1 MPPIFTRLGPNFYQG
16 MAVIA
21 HLRIPADSFELGR
34 ILELDAGGTIEL
46 ENMVPLGE
54 KAVPFF
60 SVSDEVRESFEQNVE
75 NHPSVERIIEVT
87 RHDGER
93 LYSLDWNV
101 ARDVFFQGIVNL
113 EGQLLDATGTVNT
126 WEFEIRFPTHEA
138 LSEFQEYCSNAHIP
152 LEIGRI
158 YNPVRPGTGIWYGVT
173 KAQRETLVRAVEGG
187 YYSIPRRMSTQDLAD
202 DLNISDQAVTE
213 RLRRAIETLTENT
226 LIALEEGS
234 EEEFRSTREP

>member
-1 MPPIFTRLGPNFYQG
+1 

-34 ILELDAGGTIEL
+34 ILELETDGTIEL
-46 ENMVPLGE
+46 ENMVPLE
-54 KAVPFF
+54 QKAVPFF

-75 NHPSVERIIEVT
+75 NHPSVEGIVEVT

-101 ARDVFFQGIVNL
+101 SRDVFFEGVIDLQ
-113 EGQLLDATGTVNT
+113 GQLLSATGTATT

-138 LSEFQEYCSNAHIP
+138 LSEFQEYCANAHIS

-158 YNPVRPGTGIWYGVT
+158 YNPVRPGTGMWYGVT
-173 KAQRETLVRAVEGG
+173 RPQRETLIRAVQGG

-202 DLNISDQAVTE
+202 DLEISDQAVTE

-226 LIALEEGS
+226 LIAMEEEL
-234 EEEFRSTREP
+234 EEEFEQAKES